1 MIINYIW
8 PMKRRIITIL
18 LGLLSLSIGGI
29 IAVQFIWI
37 SNAIRVKEELFSHN
51 ASEALQKTVSRLEN
65 LHDVMIINRMAF
77 PDSTLWLN
85 RSRLLPPPTQI
96 GVNNPGQQFVFRS
109 NSQPNQNIRI
119 EMDSDSMTHFNYELI
134 TNGTNPHGDTKTEIR
149 KQEEVIVMRKRAT
162 GSFDSLMRTSLE
174 RLDSLTG
181 VFDTILI
188 RQQATPQIQVR
199 ASNLR
204 NIAQKAVNEI
214 IALDKPDIEP
224 EYLKSILTEELIN
237 RNIPISF
244 QFGVLRDSTL
254 LLASEYVD
262 TTALL
267 NSSLKTELFPG
278 SLFRRNQQLSL
289 FFPDREMFIYR
300 SMSWLLAASFLFSA
314 IMLVTFAT
322 SVLFLLRQKK
332 ISEMKSDFIN
342 NMTHEFKTP
351 IATIAVASDSLFN
364 DKVLAD
370 PDMIKYF
377 SGMIRKENQRM
388 DRQVEDILTIAR
400 LEKKELEFK
409 WEPFNIHDALTEVI
423 ESFKVQVEQRDGQI
437 LSVFEAINPVV
448 ISDKK
453 HFAHAVF
460 NLLDNANKYTEVT
473 PRIIVRTRNSDGGVL
488 LSVTDNG
495 IGMARQVQSKIFERF
510 YRQPSG
516 NIHNVKGFG
525 LGLSYTSAVVEA
537 GKGNIRVKSEPGKGS
552 TFELFL
558 PEKL

>member
-1 MIINYIW
+1 MDI
-8 PMKRRIITIL
+8 
-18 LGLLSLSIGGI
+18 
-29 IAVQFIWI
+29 
-37 SNAIRVKEELFSHN
+37 
-51 ASEALQKTVSRLEN
+51 
-65 LHDVMIINRMAF
+65 D
-77 PDSTLWLN
+77 TL
-85 RSRLLPPPTQI
+85 
-96 GVNNPGQQFVFRS
+96 
-109 NSQPNQNIRI
+109 
-119 EMDSDSMTHFNYELI
+119 THFNYEFN
-134 TNGTNPHGDTKTEIR
+134 TNGNNPHSDIKTEIH
-149 KQEEVIVMRKRAT
+149 KQEEVIVMRKSGT

-174 RLDSLTG
+174 RLDSLSG

-199 ASNLR
+199 TSNLR
-204 NIAQKAVNEI
+204 NITQKAVNEI
-214 IALDKPDIEP
+214 IALDKPDIDP
-224 EYLKSILTEELIN
+224 ENLKSILAEELLN

-254 LLASEYVD
+254 LLAIEAVD

-267 NSSLKTELFPG
+267 NSTLKTELFPG

-289 FFPDREMFIYR
+289 FFPDRDVFIYR
-300 SMSWLLAASFLFSA
+300 SMSWLLAASFLFSL
-314 IMLVTFAT
+314 IVLVTFAM
-322 SVLFLLRQKK
+322 SVLLLLRRKK

-388 DRQVEDILTIAR
+388 NQQVEDILTIAR

-409 WEPFNIHDALTEVI
+409 WETFNIHEILTEVI
-423 ESFKVQVEQRDGQI
+423 ESFRVQVEQREGKI
-437 LSVFEAINPVV
+437 LSVFEATRPFVV
-448 ISDKK
+448 SDKK
-453 HFAHAVF
+453 HLSHAVF
-460 NLLDNANKYTEVT
+460 NLLDNANKYTEDS
-473 PRIIVRTRNSDGGVL
+473 PRIIVRTSDSEGGVI
-488 LSVTDNG
+488 LSITDNG
-495 IGMARQVQSKIFERF
+495 IGMTRQVQTKIFERF

-558 PEKL
+558 PDNL

>member
-1 MIINYIW
+1 M
-8 PMKRRIITIL
+8 
-18 LGLLSLSIGGI
+18 GGI

-37 SNAIRVKEELFSHN
+37 SNAIRVKEELFSRN
-51 ASEALQKTVSRLEN
+51 ASEALQKTVMRLEN
-65 LHDVMIINRMAF
+65 LHDVTIINRMAF
-77 PDSTLWLN
+77 PDSAIWLN
-85 RSRLLPPPTQI
+85 KSRLLPPPPPKI
-96 GVNNPGQQFVFRS
+96 GINNPGQRIVFS
-109 NSQPNQNIRI
+109 SSTQSAPNVRNETDR
-119 EMDSDSMTHFNYELI
+119 DSLTHFSYEII
-134 TNGTNPHGDTKTEIR
+134 TNGSHQNRNINTEIR
-149 KQEEVIVMRKRAT
+149 KHEDVIVMRKSST

-174 RLDSLTG
+174 RLDSLSE
-181 VFDTILI
+181 VFDTILV
-188 RQQATPQIQVR
+188 RQQATPQIHLR

-204 NIAQKAVNEI
+204 NITQKAVSEI

-224 EYLKSILTEELIN
+224 EYLESILAEELIN

-262 TTALL
+262 TTALI

-289 FFPDREMFIYR
+289 FFPDRDVFIYR
-300 SMSWLLAASFLFSA
+300 SMSWLLSASFLFSA
-314 IMLVTFAT
+314 IMLVTFGM

-370 PDMIKYF
+370 TEMIKYF

-388 DRQVEDILTIAR
+388 NRQVEDILTIAR

-409 WEPFNIHDALTEVI
+409 WEAFNIHDLLTEVI
-423 ESFKVQVEQRDGQI
+423 ESFKVQVELRDGQI
-437 LSVFEAINPVV
+437 LSVFEATHPLVL
-448 ISDKK
+448 SDKK

-460 NLLDNANKYTEVT
+460 NLLDNANKYTEDT
-473 PRIIVRTRNSDGGVL
+473 PRIIVRTSNCEGGVI

-495 IGMARQVQSKIFERF
+495 IGMTRQVQAKIFERF
-510 YRQPSG
+510 YRQPNG

-558 PEKL
+558 PGNR

>member
-1 MIINYIW
+1 
-8 PMKRRIITIL
+8 MKRRIITIL
-18 LGLLSLSIGGI
+18 LGLLSISIGGI

-37 SNAIRVKEELFSHN
+37 NNAIRVKEELFSRN
-51 ASEALQKTVSRLEN
+51 ASEALQKTVLRLEN

-77 PDSTLWLN
+77 PDTTLWLN
-85 RSRLLPPPTQI
+85 RSRLLPPPPPQI
-96 GVNNPGQQFVFRS
+96 GINNGQRFVFKS
-109 NSQPNQNIRI
+109 SPQPNQNIRI
-119 EMDSDSMTHFNYELI
+119 EMDIDTLTHFNYEFN
-134 TNGTNPHGDTKTEIR
+134 TNGNNPHSDIKTEIH
-149 KQEEVIVMRKRAT
+149 KQEEVIVMRKSGT

-174 RLDSLTG
+174 RLDSLSG

-199 ASNLR
+199 TSNLR
-204 NIAQKAVNEI
+204 NITQKAVNEI

-224 EYLKSILTEELIN
+224 ENLKSILAEELLN

-254 LLASEYVD
+254 LLSSESVD

-289 FFPDREMFIYR
+289 FFPDRDAFIYR

-314 IMLVTFAT
+314 IMLVTFAM

-332 ISEMKSDFIN
+332 ISEMKTDFIN

-370 PDMIKYF
+370 ADMIKYF

-388 DRQVEDILTIAR
+388 NRQVEDILTIAR

-409 WEPFNIHDALTEVI
+409 WEEFNIHDVLTEVI
-423 ESFKVQVEQRDGQI
+423 ESFKVQVEQREGKI
-437 LSVFEAINPVV
+437 LSVFEATRPFV

-460 NLLDNANKYTEVT
+460 NLLDNANKYTEDT
-473 PRIIVRTRNSDGGVL
+473 PRIMIRTINSEGGVT

-495 IGMARQVQSKIFERF
+495 IGMTRQVQAKIFERF

-558 PEKL
+558 PDNL